1 MSYLQSKF
9 MLYST
14 AKYLPL
20 VAGRLDL
27 LLLPDNHNTQPG
39 SEHRGPVRGSGNDSE
54 DDRDDYGDNPAQF
67 KHLPQGDLTAYY
79 RFLNELG
86 EQSNYTALIL
96 SNTVSVS
103 SQLSLSKTVSF
114 KLLSS

>member
-54 DDRDDYGDNPAQF
+54 DDRDDDGDYPAQF

-86 EQSNYTALIL
+86 EQSN
-96 SNTVSVS
+96 
-103 SQLSLSKTVSF
+103 
-114 KLLSS
+114 